1 MAAILLR
8 CSWSHVHILQLWI
21 FSFWWYLDY
30 VDLSFHGRMWSYHVV
45 TSCIFTLSIFPLNI
59 WLFFVGM
66 TYFIRKRSFSA
77 CAKICWKLAGFYT
90 KFGKKKTLEQFFDWH
105 TQHEKHNNI
114 FVSWIFFLCSDR
126 SKGYW
131 ICTIFA
137 WLSYHSELFICKSV
151 VGKGKVSRIIY
162 LCPAS
167 VWCKSMICSYCWNI
181 NGCRADRH
189 MPTYA
194 KKIVDMYNKNGEI
207 EKMLSEKWF

>member
-45 TSCIFTLSIFPLNI
+45 TSRIFTLSIFPLNI

-90 KFGKKKTLEQFFDWH
+90 KFGKKKHLNNFSIDTHNMKNIIIFLFLGSSFYVQIGPKGIEFARYSLDYH
-105 TQHEKHNNI
+105 TIRNYLYVNRL
-114 FVSWIFFLCSDR
+114 W
-126 SKGYW
+126 
-131 ICTIFA
+131 
-137 WLSYHSELFICKSV
+137 
-151 VGKGKVSRIIY
+151 GKER
-162 LCPAS
+162 
-167 VWCKSMICSYCWNI
+167 
-181 NGCRADRH
+181 
-189 MPTYA
+189 
-194 KKIVDMYNKNGEI
+194 
-207 EKMLSEKWF
+207 

>member
-1 MAAILLR
+1 MWIYLSTGECQVTMLLPR
-8 CSWSHVHILQLWI
+8 VYLPWVSFRWI
-21 FSFWWYLDY
+21 FDY
-30 VDLSFHGRMWSYHVV
+30 FSLEW
-45 TSCIFTLSIFPLNI
+45 LI
-59 WLFFVGM
+59 WLGKGPSQPAPKFVGNLLA
-66 TYFIRKRSFSA
+66 FI
-77 CAKICWKLAGFYT
+77 LNLV
-90 KFGKKKTLEQFFDWH
+90 KKTLEQFFDWH

-137 WLSYHSELFICKSV
+137 WLSYHSELFIRKSV

-207 EKMLSEKWF
+207 EKMLSEKWL